1 MTATRIEDLAN
12 VEVEHLLGMNTGLPL
27 VKLRAESTGT
37 VLVAQLEPA
46 QARQIAM
53 DLLTAA
59 ARAEY
64 EHDLVTGGA
73 HLELPTEFAMVA
85 THVVRVGERLRCEG
99 EAR

>member
-12 VEVEHLLGMNTGLPL
+12 VEVEHLLGMSTGLPL

-46 QARQIAM
+46 AAREIAM
-53 DLLTAA
+53 HLLDAA

-64 EHDLVTGGA
+64 EHDLVVGGKA
-73 HLELPTEFAMVA
+73 LDLPDEFAIHA
-85 THVVRVGERLRCEG
+85 THVVRAGERMRCEG
-99 EAR
+99 EDR